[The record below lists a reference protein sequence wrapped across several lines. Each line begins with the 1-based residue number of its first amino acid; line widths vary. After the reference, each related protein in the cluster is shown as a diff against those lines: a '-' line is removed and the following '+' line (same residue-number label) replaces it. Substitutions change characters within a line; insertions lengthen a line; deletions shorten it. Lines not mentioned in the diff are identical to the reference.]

1 MSESV
6 IQKQSNNE
14 KYISVK
20 EALKTQTQ
28 LTQSDSPLLDC
39 HLLLGQALGKPRS
52 WLLAHD
58 DYILSTSESAS
69 YFSAF
74 QQRKEGIPI
83 AYILGEQEFW
93 SLRFTVNQST
103 LIPRAETEL
112 LIEAILD
119 RFPPDTKKDHSKGR
133 VQVIDLGTGA
143 GPIAISLASERKHF
157 KIVATDRSFDT
168 LCTAQRNSQQVSSNK
183 VVFVQCDWLTA
194 FEDGQFDLIVSNPPY
209 VEADDKHLESLKHEP
224 YNALVAD
231 EKGLGDF
238 RKIISSA
245 EQKLRKGGMIILEHG
260 YDQQSAVEGIL
271 VEYGFSGIEK
281 LKDLNGQDR
290 VILAYG
296 PDAK

>member
-1 MSESV
+1 LSENA

-14 KYISVK
+14 KYFSVK
-20 EALKTQTQ
+20 EALETQAQ

-39 HLLLGQALGKPRS
+39 HLLLGQALDKPRS

-58 DYILSTSESAS
+58 DYILSASESAS
-69 YFSAF
+69 YFSAI
-74 QQRKEGIPI
+74 QQRKEGVPI

-119 RFPPDTKKDHSKGR
+119 RFPPDTKNDGSKDR

-157 KIVATDRSFDT
+157 NIVATDRSFGA
-168 LCTAQRNSQQVSSNK
+168 LNAAQRNSQQVSSNK
-183 VVFVQCDWLTA
+183 VAFIQCDWLAA

-224 YNALVAD
+224 YSALVAD

-245 EQKLRKGGMIILEHG
+245 KQKLRKGGMIILEHG
-260 YDQQSAVEGIL
+260 YDQQLAVEGIL
-271 VEYGFSGIEK
+271 VEYGFSDIEK
-281 LKDLNGQDR
+281 LKDLSGQDR
-290 VILAYG
+290 AILAYG